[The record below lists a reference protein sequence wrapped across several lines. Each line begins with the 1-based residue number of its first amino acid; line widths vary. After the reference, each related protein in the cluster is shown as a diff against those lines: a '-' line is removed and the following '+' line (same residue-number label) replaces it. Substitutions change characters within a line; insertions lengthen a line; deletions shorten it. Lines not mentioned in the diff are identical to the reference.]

1 MCKKLTALLL
11 CLLMCIGAFAACGT
25 QSGGDPSSGSPESSS
40 KAESPA
46 SSGVE
51 SSSTGSN
58 AEHPNWITD
67 TPVTL
72 KIWTAKESNIEDFNT
87 NEYIKWLQEETNVI
101 LEFDQSSTVETAQ
114 KLNLSLSS
122 GDYPDIYWT
131 AGSGISSSN
140 LSKFGSSGVFIP
152 MNDLIEQYGVNI
164 KDWFSRVSYLEAAST
179 SPDGNIYGIPNY
191 SEIYH
196 SRFAQKMWIN
206 QAWLDNLDLE
216 MPTTLEEFRDV
227 LLAFK
232 NQDANGNGDP
242 NDEIP
247 LASCIDTW
255 HGDPIDFLMCSF
267 IYDDGDKLLTVTDDK
282 VDSIINKE
290 AYRDGLKYIAGMYA
304 DGLIYPETFT
314 ATGEQVKNL
323 TAQDIAGCVT
333 TGNPLG
339 LMDISTNFFQNST
352 TVPPLKGPEGVQTCG
367 YYGYIIAND
376 ARFIITSAC
385 ENPEVAFKLADFMY
399 SEEASM
405 RLRQGVLDVDWKMAE
420 PGDKTCD
427 GRDAK
432 YARITPLLI
441 DGKAQ
446 NQHLANSGLFA
457 ESNDQYM
464 GLWTTPE
471 DFNKYDANYFEQLLY
486 LESQKYEGYQPDQT
500 LPPVV
505 FTDEENAEVAD
516 IEVEIKKYWQE
527 QRTLFVTGEKDI
539 DTEWDN
545 YVAQL
550 EKLGLPTMIEMYD
563 AAYNRQYV
571 K

>member
-1 MCKKLTALLL
+1 
-11 CLLMCIGAFAACGT
+11 
-25 QSGGDPSSGSPESSS
+25 
-40 KAESPA
+40 
-46 SSGVE
+46 
-51 SSSTGSN
+51 
-58 AEHPNWITD
+58 
-67 TPVTL
+67 
-72 KIWTAKESNIEDFNT
+72 
-87 NEYIKWLQEETNVI
+87 
-101 LEFDQSSTVETAQ
+101 
-114 KLNLSLSS
+114 
-122 GDYPDIYWT
+122 
-131 AGSGISSSN
+131 
-140 LSKFGSSGVFIP
+140 
-152 MNDLIEQYGVNI
+152 
-164 KDWFSRVSYLEAAST
+164 
-179 SPDGNIYGIPNY
+179 
-191 SEIYH
+191 
-196 SRFAQKMWIN
+196 
-206 QAWLDNLDLE
+206 
-216 MPTTLEEFRDV
+216 
-227 LLAFK
+227 
-232 NQDANGNGDP
+232 
-242 NDEIP
+242 
-247 LASCIDTW
+247 
-255 HGDPIDFLMCSF
+255 
-267 IYDDGDKLLTVTDDK
+267 
-282 VDSIINKE
+282 
-290 AYRDGLKYIAGMYA
+290 
-304 DGLIYPETFT
+304 
-314 ATGEQVKNL
+314 
-323 TAQDIAGCVT
+323 
-333 TGNPLG
+333 
-339 LMDISTNFFQNST
+339 
-352 TVPPLKGPEGVQTCG
+352 
-367 YYGYIIAND
+367 
-376 ARFIITSAC
+376 
-385 ENPEVAFKLADFMY
+385 
-399 SEEASM
+399 M